1 MKSAFSN
8 VVSRMLRSFRSVF
21 HTDKEEAA

>member
-1 MKSAFSN
+1 MKSAFST

-21 HTDKEEAA
+21 HSDKDEAS